1 MTLPTRHEVE
11 DFLIHEADLIDT
23 WKLNEWAQL
32 FDDQGEY
39 QLPPTDCPN
48 GEPEVEL
55 FLIYDDKFRLEQR
68 AVRQL
73 KKTEH
78 SEYPRS
84 RVTHIVSNVQVR
96 EGEDDY
102 FVVICNVVVHRSRLE
117 KHDIFP
123 CRCEYRMLREGD
135 SFKIRRKR
143 VILGME
149 TLRNEGKLSIII

>member
-32 FDDQGEY
+32 FDEQGEY

-68 AVRQL
+68 AIRQL
-73 KKTEH
+73 KKTDH
-78 SEYPRS
+78 SEFPRS

-96 EGEDDY
+96 EGKDDY
-102 FVVICNVVVHRSRLE
+102 FEVISNVVVHRSRLQ

-123 CRCEYRMLREGD
+123 CRCEYRMLRDGD
-135 SFKIRRKR
+135 SFVIRRKR
-143 VILGME
+143 VILGLE